1 MHRWLKEILGNLKT
15 LEASTIFVFVLFLF
29 DCFNNGINLPFF
41 HLLYFTISK
50 KYNFKF
56 LDMLSEIL
64 NSILTILTN
73 FS

>member
-1 MHRWLKEILGNLKT
+1 MHKWLKEILRNLKT
-15 LEASTIFVFVLFLF
+15 LEASTIFVFFLF

-56 LDMLSEIL
+56 LDMLSEIVK
-64 NSILTILTN
+64 SQQP
-73 FS
+73 